1 MSFNYKRMTWLACKN
16 IVLMTAA
23 IFLVSAAI
31 VGAVYV
37 LATVFGPAGMTIV
50 LPLAVLVLIAI
61 AIAYKQV
68 KNEEVEKPQTERK
81 KAAEKLLATST
92 SSVNNIIKPQSKTA
106 SK

>member
-23 IFLVSAAI
+23 IFLVSAVI
-31 VGAVYV
+31 IGAVYV
-37 LATVFGPAGMTIV
+37 LATMFGPAGMTIV

-68 KNEEVEKPQTERK
+68 KNEEVVTPRAERK
-81 KAAEKLLATST
+81 KAAEKLLATSDT
-92 SSVNNIIKPQSKTA
+92 TANIKPQSKTA